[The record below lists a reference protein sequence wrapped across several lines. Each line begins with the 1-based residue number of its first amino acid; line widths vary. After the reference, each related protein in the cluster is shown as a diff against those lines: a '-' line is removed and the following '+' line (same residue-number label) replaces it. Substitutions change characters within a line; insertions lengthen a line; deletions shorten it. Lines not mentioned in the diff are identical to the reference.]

1 MTNTYDPL
9 IFGKNQLEKIV
20 SLEVVDTEQGSEI
33 QLFIQQDDGT
43 VKVEKAPNKYWILSD
58 KPVQRDWVKLKGNL
72 HYQYGKQYNSRQD
85 FQKFRAIFSK
95 NNDITTVWNGKEAAM
110 IKDGISYFKGMH
122 PKEVT
127 LLSIDIETTS
137 LDPQDDNAK
146 LLLVSTTYRFK
157 DKIQKR
163 LFSYDEYSR
172 TSEMLLDLNSYI
184 QELDPTLIVGHNI
197 IAFDLPYMQTI
208 AEKEGVEL
216 LWGRNRSAVEFSN
229 RESNFRL
236 DGTRDL
242 HYHEASIFGR
252 EIVDTYFLAIKY
264 DVARAMESYGLK
276 SLIAQLGLETPGRTF
291 YDAGQIRFKYNDPE
305 EFKKIKAYCIDDS
318 DDSIK
323 LWDLMGSLF
332 FYTSQMVPKSFS
344 KVLLTASGSQINS
357 MMMRAYLQQ
366 GHSLPK
372 ASETNKFEGALSWG
386 KPGMYN
392 NVAKFDCAA
401 MYPSIIIAHE
411 VYDKEKDP
419 NAYLLTLVKEF
430 KKNRLEYKRLAA
442 ETGLQHYKDMDTAAK
457 GILNSFYGFYGA
469 TGLSFN
475 SPKCAEFIT
484 AKGREILRVAI
495 TWATGKQFEEIAP
508 EYFVE
513 EETNESEES

>member
-1 MTNTYDPL
+1 MSLYDPL
-9 IFGKNQLEKIV
+9 IFGKNQFEKV
-20 SLEVVDTEQGSEI
+20 VGLEVVDHEDGSNIE
-33 QLFIQQDDGT
+33 LFIQNEDGT
-43 VKVEKAPNKYWILSD
+43 VETKIEPNKYWLLSD
-58 KPVQRDWVKLKGNL
+58 KQVQRDWVRLKGDL
-72 HYQYGKQYNSRQD
+72 HYKWGKQYTSRQD
-85 FQKFRAIFSK
+85 FQKFRAIFKK
-95 NNDITTVWNGKEAAM
+95 NNDITTVWNEKESAM

-122 PKEVT
+122 PKDVS
-127 LLSIDIETTS
+127 LLSLDIETTG
-137 LDPQDDNAK
+137 LDPLNEDAMV
-146 LLLVSTTYRFK
+146 LCLSTTFRFK
-157 DKIQKR
+157 DVTIKK
-163 LFSYDEYSR
+163 FYAYDEYPSPK
-172 TSEMLLDLNSYI
+172 ELIEAMNSHVQLYN
-184 QELDPTLIVGHNI
+184 PALIIGHNL
-197 IAFDLPYMQTI
+197 IAFDLPYLAQI
-208 AEKEGVEL
+208 AQDNGTSL
-216 LWGRNRSAVEFSN
+216 NWGRDGSEIKFSS

-291 YDAGQIRFKYNDPE
+291 YDASQIRFKYKDPE
-305 EFKKIKAYCIDDS
+305 EFRKIKEYCKDDA
-318 DDSIK
+318 DDAIK

-386 KPGMYN
+386 RAGIYD

-484 AKGREILRVAI
+484 AKGREILRTAI

-508 EYFVE
+508 EYFTE
-513 EETNESEES
+513 ENTDDTEET